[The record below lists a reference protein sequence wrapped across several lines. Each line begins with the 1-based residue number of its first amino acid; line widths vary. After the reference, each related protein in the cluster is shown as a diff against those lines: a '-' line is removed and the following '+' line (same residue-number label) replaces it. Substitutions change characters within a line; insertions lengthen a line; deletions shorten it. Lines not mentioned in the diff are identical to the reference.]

1 MPEVVSLELQDRPI
15 GSVFGLLQAV
25 FCRHLVK
32 VQRWENDL
40 ILPIT
45 LLSELSKSVVT
56 VTDSNQS
63 YLEETLLLLPW
74 PSTSLILQAKD
85 LDRTTAVGLTNTDTD
100 PPNSLRNKASKY
112 FFPPSDQ
119 DWYDYSCP
127 TGQSDS
133 VIP

>member
-32 VQRWENDL
+32 VQWWENDH

-45 LLSELSKSVVT
+45 LLSELSKAVVT

-74 PSTSLILQAKD
+74 PSTSLILLQAKD
-85 LDRTTAVGLTNTDTD
+85 LDRTTAVGLTLTQIHRTPWEIKQVNI
-100 PPNSLRNKASKY
+100 
-112 FFPPSDQ
+112 FFPASDQ
-119 DWYDYSCP
+119 DQYGYSCP

-133 VIP
+133 VIL

>member
-15 GSVFGLLQAV
+15 GSVFGLLRAV

-32 VQRWENDL
+32 VQWWENDH

-45 LLSELSKSVVT
+45 LLSELSKAVVT

-63 YLEETLLLLPW
+63 YFEEILLLLW

-85 LDRTTAVGLTNTDTD
+85 LDRTTAVGLTLTQIHRTPWEIKQVNI
-100 PPNSLRNKASKY
+100 
-112 FFPPSDQ
+112 FFPASDQ
-119 DWYDYSCP
+119 DRYDYSCP

-133 VIP
+133 VIL